1 MSFWDKFKYNFIRF
15 MQGRY
20 GGADKL
26 NRVLLYGAIAIMLLN
41 MFFGIPLVN
50 LLVWVMYG
58 YAIFRMFSRN
68 MSARYRENEKF
79 EQLWNKLRTECKQFT
94 VRMKNSKQY
103 KYFTCPKCKSRLK
116 LPRGVGE
123 VTVTCGKCGEKIKK
137 KA

>member
-1 MSFWDKFKYNFIRF
+1 MSFLDKLKYKLINF

-20 GGADKL
+20 GGSDKL
-26 NRVLLYGAIAIMLLN
+26 NRVLLYGSIGLMLVN
-41 MFFGIPLVN
+41 MVLGIPLLN
-50 LLVWVMYG
+50 LLFWAMWG
-58 YAIFRMFSRN
+58 YALFRMLSRN
-68 MSARYRENEKF
+68 ISARYQENVKF
-79 EQLWNKLRTECKQFT
+79 EQFYGKVQTSVKQFI

>member
-1 MSFWDKFKYNFIRF
+1 MSFMDKLKYNFMRF

-20 GGADKL
+20 GGLDKL
-26 NRVLLYGAIAIMLLN
+26 NRTLLYGAIGVMIVNLFL
-41 MFFGIPLVN
+41 GLGVLN
-50 LLVWVMYG
+50 LLVWLMYG

-68 MSARYRENEKF
+68 ISARYNENVKF
-79 EQLWNKLRTECKQFT
+79 EALWGKARTECKQFV

>member
-123 VTVTCGKCGEKIKK
+123 VTVTCGKCRHAFSK

>member
-1 MSFWDKFKYNFIRF
+1 MSFFDKLKYGFIRF

-20 GGADKL
+20 GGTDKL
-26 NRVLLYGAIAIMLLN
+26 NRFLIYGAIALMIVN
-41 MFFGIPLVN
+41 MFFGSSILS
-50 LLVWVMYG
+50 LLYTAMYF

-68 MSARYRENEKF
+68 MSARYAENTKF
-79 EQLWNKLRTECKQFT
+79 EQLFGKAQISVRQFI

-123 VTVTCGKCGEKIKK
+123 VTVTCGKCGEKIRK

>member
-1 MSFWDKFKYNFIRF
+1 MSFLDKLKYGFIRF

-20 GGADKL
+20 GGTDKL
-26 NRVLLYGAIAIMLLN
+26 NRFLLYGAIGLTIVN
-41 MFFGIPLVN
+41 MFLGWPLLG
-50 LLVWVMYG
+50 LLYNAMLI
-58 YAIFRMFSRN
+58 YAIFRMFSKN
-68 MSARYRENEKF
+68 MHARYQENVKF
-79 EQLWNKLRTECKQFT
+79 EQIFGKSMTSFRHFT

>member
-1 MSFWDKFKYNFIRF
+1 MSFLDKLKYGFIRF

-20 GGADKL
+20 GGTDKL
-26 NRVLLYGAIAIMLLN
+26 NRFLLYGAIGLMIVN
-41 MFFGIPLVN
+41 MFLGWPLLG
-50 LLVWVMYG
+50 LLYNAMYI
-58 YAIFRMFSRN
+58 YAIFRMFSKN
-68 MSARYRENEKF
+68 MHARYQENVKF
-79 EQLWNKLRTECKQFT
+79 EQIFGKSMTSFRQFT

-123 VTVTCGKCGEKIKK
+123 VTVTCGKCGEKIRK

>member
-1 MSFWDKFKYNFIRF
+1 MSFFDKLKYGFIRF

-20 GGADKL
+20 GGTDKL
-26 NRVLLYGAIAIMLLN
+26 NRFLIYGAIALMVVN
-41 MFFGIPLVN
+41 MFLN
-50 LLVWVMYG
+50 LSLLSLLSTAMYV
-58 YAIFRMFSRN
+58 YAIFRMFSKN
-68 MSARYRENEKF
+68 MHARYQENVKF
-79 EQLWNKLRTECKQFT
+79 EQIFGKTQTSVRQFI